1 MAPIKTVAIAGAS
14 GSLGSVIFQ
23 RLVASGKFKV
33 RVLRRLGSGSQFP
46 AGTDVVDVDFG
57 SADAVKAALTGQDAV
72 VSALSTGGEGSQ
84 KALVDGAVAAG
95 VQRFLPSDFGSNLD
109 NPNAQKLPVYGPK
122 IEGQRYLEERAKG
135 TGLTWTRVYNN
146 AFLDW
151 GLKHKF
157 IADVSGTAA
166 TTVYNGGD
174 LPFSTTTLASV
185 GDGVVGVLSHPDET
199 ANRSVKIHNAA
210 ITQNQLVAWARRAA
224 PNKTFDVVNTTLDEV
239 TAAADARL
247 AKGLFDMQ
255 TFAPYLMRAVF
266 DPQYGGNFTGKTDNE
281 LLGVKE
287 LSEEEIFQVVKA
299 HVPA

>member
-23 RLVASGKFKV
+23 KLVASGKFKV
-33 RVLRRLGSGSQFP
+33 RVLRRLGSSSQFP

-57 SADAVKAALTGQDAV
+57 SADAVKTALTGQDAV

-95 VQRFLPSDFGSNLD
+95 VKRFLPSDFGSNLD

-151 GLKHKF
+151 GLRADFLLRTSDHKPVIF
-157 IADVSGTAA
+157 DSG
-166 TTVYNGGD
+166 D
-174 LPFSTTTLASV
+174 IPFSTTTLGSV
-185 GDGVVGVLSHPDET
+185 ADGVIGVLTHPDET
-199 ANRSVKIHNAA
+199 ANRSVRIQNAVV
-210 ITQNQLVAWARRAA
+210 TQNKLLELARRAA
-224 PNKTFDVVNTTLDEV
+224 PGASCLLKFVATD
-239 TAAADARL
+239 
-247 AKGLFDMQ
+247 
-255 TFAPYLMRAVF
+255 Y
-266 DPQYGGNFTGKTDNE
+266 YGGG
-281 LLGVKE
+281 LMSGG
-287 LSEEEIFQVVKA
+287 I
-299 HVPA
+299 

>member
-1 MAPIKTVAIAGAS
+1 MSPIKSVAIAGAS
-14 GSLGSVIFQ
+14 GSLGSVILE

-33 RVLRRLGSGSQFP
+33 RVLRRLGSSSQFP

-72 VSALSTGGEGSQ
+72 VSALSTGGEESQ

-95 VQRFLPSDFGSNLD
+95 VQRFIPSDFGSNLD

-122 IEGQRYLEERAKG
+122 IEAQQYLEERAKG

-151 GLKHKF
+151 GLQHKF
-157 IADVSGTAA
+157 IADVSGP
-166 TTVYNGGD
+166 TTIYNGGD

-199 ANRSVKIHNAA
+199 ANRSVRIHNAA
-210 ITQNQLVAWARRAA
+210 ITQNQLMALARRAA
-224 PNKTFDVVNTTLDEV
+224 PNKTFEIVNTTLDEV

-255 TFAPYLMRAVF
+255 TFMPYLMRAVF
-266 DPQYGGNFTGKTDNE
+266 DAQYGGNFTGKTDNE

-287 LSEEEIFQVVKA
+287 FGEEELFQVVKTYVSA
-299 HVPA
+299 